1 MEFEGLSQVGKGEF
15 LGFALAGY
23 IYFQTLRDKPVP
35 FFPNARLE
43 NSLHIQTNITHSHG

>member
-1 MEFEGLSQVGKGEF
+1 MELEGLPQVGKGKF

-23 IYFQTLRDKPVP
+23 IYFQTLRDKPVS

-43 NSLHIQTNITHSHG
+43 NSLHIYTNITHFHG